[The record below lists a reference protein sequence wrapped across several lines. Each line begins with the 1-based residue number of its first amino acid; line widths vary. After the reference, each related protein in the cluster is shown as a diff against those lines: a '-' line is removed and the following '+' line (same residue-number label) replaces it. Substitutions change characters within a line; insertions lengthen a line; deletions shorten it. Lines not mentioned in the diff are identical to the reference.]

1 MAFTIFSAVAYW
13 NEWFGS
19 LLYMRDI
26 NKWTL
31 QFRLRDILINSNL
44 RDDPKNPFRARMP
57 GQDTVHPLNLK
68 MAALIATILPIV
80 TIYPFLQKYFIHGII
95 VGAVKG

>member
-1 MAFTIFSAVAYW
+1 MQ
-13 NEWFGS
+13 
-19 LLYMRDI
+19 DI

-44 RDDPKNPFRARMP
+44 RDDPNNPIRARIA
-57 GQDTVHPLNLK
+57 GQEHVHPLNLK
-68 MAALIATILPIV
+68 MAALVVTIVPIV
-80 TIYPFLQKYFIHGII
+80 AIYPFLQKYFIHGII